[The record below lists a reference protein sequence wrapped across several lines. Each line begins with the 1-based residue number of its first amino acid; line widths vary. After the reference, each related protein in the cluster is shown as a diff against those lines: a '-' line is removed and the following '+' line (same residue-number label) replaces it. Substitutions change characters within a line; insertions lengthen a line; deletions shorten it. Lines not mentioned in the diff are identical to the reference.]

1 MKLEV
6 FNKIIDRLEAI
17 TSRFDDDNADQ
28 VSTDEEVTEAMAE
41 ETSEET
47 AQTFAEAVLSD
58 GTLVQY
64 EGELAPGTALF
75 VVAEEG
81 DLIPAPEGTHA
92 LGGDMEGVSVVV
104 DADGLITEV
113 IDEREGGDAE
123 AAPAEEEMS
132 TEQNIEEVIEEK
144 MSEIAEPMNKIAEMI
159 GSLKDE
165 NDALRSELESLR
177 SEFTAFKDTPSEEF
191 EEKAKFSRSNNMT
204 RRERYLNNLRKMKQ

>member
-17 TSRFDDDNADQ
+17 TSRFDDDNAEQ

-47 AQTFAEAVLSD
+47 EQTFAEAVLSD
-58 GTLVQY
+58 GTMVQY
-64 EGELAPGTALF
+64 DGELAPGTPLF

-92 LGGDMEGVSVVV
+92 LGGELEGVSIVV
-104 DADGLITEV
+104 DADGIITEV
-113 IDEREGGDAE
+113 IDEREGGEAE
-123 AAPAEEEMS
+123 AAPADEEMS

-177 SEFTAFKDTPSEEF
+177 SEFKAFKDTPSEEL
-191 EEKAKFSRSNNMT
+191 EEKSKFSRSNNMT
-204 RRERYLNNLRKMKQ
+204 RRERYLNNLRKNR